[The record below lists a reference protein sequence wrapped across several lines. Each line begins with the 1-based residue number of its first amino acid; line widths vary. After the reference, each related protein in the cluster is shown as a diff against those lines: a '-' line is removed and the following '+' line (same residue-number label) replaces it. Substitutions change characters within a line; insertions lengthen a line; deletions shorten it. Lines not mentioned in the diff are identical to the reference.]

1 MGGIV
6 QSSNVSIAVGSSKMP
21 AYLARPDSPGA
32 APAVLLLQE
41 IFGVTAEMRRIADL
55 VASAGYV
62 GLAINYYHRHDPNLD
77 LQYNDEGIAKG
88 RAAAATVTR
97 ESIGADIR
105 AAIDWLNAQDFVRQG
120 HIATWGF
127 CAGGSMAFFS
137 SMQRGVSAAI
147 CFYGGQ
153 IAKPLHSGGVPL
165 IEEADKVHAPLLLIF
180 GGKDQSIPP
189 EDVERIDKALSGA
202 KKQFYIH
209 TYPNEGHGFFRKSS
223 EDFGNPDVK
232 DAWTRVQQFLKQTLA

>member
-1 MGGIV
+1 M
-6 QSSNVSIAVGSSKMP
+6 QSSNVSIAVGASKMP
-21 AYLARPDSPGA
+21 AYLARPDSPGP

-55 VASAGYV
+55 VASVGYV

-77 LQYNDEGIAKG
+77 LPYNDEGIAKG

-97 ESIGADIR
+97 DSIGADLR
-105 AAIDWLNAQDFVRQG
+105 AAIDWLNAQDFVRSG

-127 CAGGSMAFFS
+127 CAGGSMAFYS
-137 SMQRGVSAAI
+137 AMQRGVSAAI

-153 IAKPLHSGGVPL
+153 IAKPLHSGGSPL
-165 IEEADKVHAPLLLIF
+165 LDEVDKVHAPLLLIF

-189 EDVERIDKALSGA
+189 EDVARIETTLRDA
-202 KKQFYIH
+202 KKQAYVH
-209 TYPNEGHGFFRKSS
+209 TYPDEGHGFFRKSS
-223 EDFGNPDVK
+223 QDFGNPDVK
-232 DAWTRVQQFLKQTLA
+232 DAWTRVQEFLKQTLA

>member
-1 MGGIV
+1 M

-21 AYLARPDSPGA
+21 AYLARPDSPGP

-55 VASAGYV
+55 VASNGYV
-62 GLAINYYHRHDPNLD
+62 ALAINYYHRHDPNLD
-77 LQYNDEGIAKG
+77 LPYNDEGIAKG
-88 RAAAATVTR
+88 RVAAATVTR

-105 AAIDWLNAQDFVRQG
+105 AAIDWLNAQDFVRRG

-137 SMQRGVSAAI
+137 SMQKGVAGAV

-153 IAKPLHSGGVPL
+153 IAKPLHSGGAPL
-165 IEEADKVHAPLLLIF
+165 IDEADKVQAPLLLIF

-189 EDVERIDKALSGA
+189 EDVERIDSALGGA

-209 TYPNEGHGFFRKSS
+209 TYPNEGHGFFRKSL